1 MNEAFPLMLA
11 LAAFGYFLPTLVAG
25 IRGVPNK
32 GSVVVLN
39 IFLGWT
45 LLGWVLS
52 LAMACRSP
60 QPTITASER

>member
-1 MNEAFPLMLA
+1 MNEALPLLLA
-11 LAAFGYFLPTLVAG
+11 LAAVGYFLPTLIAG
-25 IRGVPNK
+25 IRSVPNK

-45 LLGWVLS
+45 LLGWVAS

-60 QPTITASER
+60 EPKNAASNR